1 MNIVKT
7 VNTYVSWSDDIW
19 KVRNIYIISS
29 QNQTLHIN
37 FDDWF
42 IENSNI
48 FLKLSKKIAS
58 GSGTSRILVCSSND
72 DHSSIIKYNLRIRN
86 LVKTNLFAFFA
97 LNQGVI
103 IDLNLQLIL
112 KCPCCPQFLHSLFGQ
127 FMVSWPTF
135 ALKSW
140 HKKHTA
146 SIFLLK
152 TWLNLKWNKI
162 NFDLWFFCFEYSA
175 DSTDFCKKNIPFIV
189 KVGINFHNTHE
200 P

>member
-1 MNIVKT
+1 MTDSLKIRT
-7 VNTYVSWSDDIW
+7 
-19 KVRNIYIISS
+19 
-29 QNQTLHIN
+29 
-37 FDDWF
+37 FF
-42 IENSNI
+42 
-48 FLKLSKKIAS
+48 KLSKKITS
-58 GSGTSRILVCSSND
+58 GSGTSRILFFSSND
-72 DHSSIIKYNLRIRN
+72 YNSSIIKYNLRIKN
-86 LVKTNLFAFFA
+86 LVKTNKTNLFAFFA

-112 KCPCCPQFLHSLFGQ
+112 KCPCCPQFLHSLSGQ

-162 NFDLWFFCFEYSA
+162 NFDLWFFFVLNIQR
-175 DSTDFCKKNIPFIV
+175 TVQIFVKKIS
-189 KVGINFHNTHE
+189 HLL
-200 P
+200 